1 MVKLTEVDLVRCV
14 LVGDEESSKEMMM
27 KKYAAYSG
35 VPYNA
40 ERREL
45 ITAFNGRKCVF
56 VDSSFVEQTSEKPH
70 VYLLCV
76 SVASQSSVEETLN
89 MVTFMTEAYTQPIFF
104 STTGSFFNSLFQI
117 LDTVIE
123 RIRGVPFVLVGTQIE
138 KRLSMLIENYG
149 CGEVKYLPMTLNQ
162 AETFA
167 KRIGASEYFEC
178 SEVTGEGLDEVF
190 EGAFEIGHKYALE
203 QLRGSRRKLMQL
215 QGTEPEKPG
224 CITQ

>member
-1 MVKLTEVDLVRCV
+1 ITSDCHRMIPPFVQVKAIGRSQNNSPALHYT
-14 LVGDEESSKEMMM
+14 
-27 KKYAAYSG
+27 KKHAR
-35 VPYNA
+35 
-40 ERREL
+40 RREL

-89 MVTFMTEAYTQPIFF
+89 M
-104 STTGSFFNSLFQI
+104 I

-123 RIRGVPFVLVGTQIE
+123 RIRGVPFILVGTQIE

-162 AETFA
+162 AEAFA

-215 QGTEPEKPG
+215 QETEPEKPG